1 MNRREH
7 VHFRYQAFK
16 RTPSANVTVSRN
28 VIRQSLCVEP
38 IQIRRSFPSSASLC
52 RPRFSFF
59 FIQLSKNRRIFA
71 SRAASLSASALRG
84 KPKLA
89 RLNSSNQSSIRRTKT
104 ASEANPVG
112 VSSVAAVVGERYIG
126 RHRVGCQRG
135 ISNFLRALC
144 ESFRCKIKAQF
155 WRAPADW
162 TNEALNCPHFRP
174 DSRHKQKGSST
185 GLRTGLCL
193 TSIDTLNF

>member
-7 VHFRYQAFK
+7 VHFRYQAFQ

-59 FIQLSKNRRIFA
+59 FIQLSKNRRIIA

-89 RLNSSNQSSIRRTKT
+89 RLNSSNQPSIRRTIT
-104 ASEANPVG
+104 TEEANPVG

-126 RHRVGCQRG
+126 RHRAGCQRG
-135 ISNFLRALC
+135 ISPNMNFLRQT
-144 ESFRCKIKAQF
+144 FPCKNNGRNGQV
-155 WRAPADW
+155 PQ
-162 TNEALNCPHFRP
+162 NSPEAWKPWGTP
-174 DSRHKQKGSST
+174 S
-185 GLRTGLCL
+185 
-193 TSIDTLNF
+193 